1 MQSTIGT
8 TFDVGIT
15 TLTDVDAISRIAYDI
30 RDMAESLEQ
39 GEWVTGK
46 STFVL
51 FYHMHVYVQYEVSNG
66 LPNLSPDLHWPLC
79 DCFATHMY

>member
-1 MQSTIGT
+1 MQSSIGT

-46 STFVL
+46 SVLVL
-51 FYHMHVYVQYEVSNG
+51 FYLVHVCAYMKS
-66 LPNLSPDLHWPLC
+66 
-79 DCFATHMY
+79 